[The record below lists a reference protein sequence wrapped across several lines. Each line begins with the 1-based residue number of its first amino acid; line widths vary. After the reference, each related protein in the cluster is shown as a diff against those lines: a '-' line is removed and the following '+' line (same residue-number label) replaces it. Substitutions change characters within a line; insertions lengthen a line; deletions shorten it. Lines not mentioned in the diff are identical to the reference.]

1 MNKNLFKGFILL
13 LAVTLLLFVA
23 CRKTTDPPASDY
35 SAEITTANDQ
45 NNVTKASN
53 QMAEEAEIIASRTGP
68 NAPISIKI
76 DSLFPGALIDS
87 ISPGEYLITY
97 DGITKSNS
105 GLIRKG
111 TDSIF
116 ISSSWNLAN
125 TIIESHYDYT
135 ILNIDSS
142 KTLRLQGKDIITNI
156 SGGNYYS
163 LVLDSIKS
171 ITINHTGATQITFD
185 NGTIRTWQH
194 SIQKVRSITNGIIT
208 STINGTGVHNS
219 DSNIEAWGINRRGEN
234 FYGQTTSP
242 LIYSYYATSASNI
255 CPTWTDPISGV
266 YVHKGTASGLI
277 VTFGVTVSGAAN
289 ILPFDTCPYGY
300 KLDWTF
306 NKHQELTLIY

>member
-1 MNKNLFKGFILL
+1 MTKNIFKGSVMLL
-13 LAVTLLLFVA
+13 VALLLLFVA
-23 CRKTTDPPASDY
+23 CRKTTDPPATDY
-35 SAEITTANDQ
+35 NAAITTAKDQ
-45 NNVTKASN
+45 NNITNALN

-68 NAPISIKI
+68 NAPISIKV

-87 ISPGEYLITY
+87 IKPGEYLITY

-116 ISSSWNLAN
+116 ISSSWNLPN

-171 ITINHTGATQITFD
+171 ITVNHTGTTQITFD
-185 NGTIRTWQH
+185 NGTLRTWQH
-194 SIQKVRSITNGIIT
+194 SIQKVRSCTNGIIT
-208 STINGTGVHNS
+208 STVNGYGTPNGLS
-219 DSNIEAWGINRRGEN
+219 TIEAWGINRRGEN

-242 LIYSYYATSASNI
+242 LIYSYYAKTASNV
-255 CPTWTDPISGV
+255 CPTWTNPISGV
-266 YVHKGTASGLI
+266 YVHKGTPSSLT
-277 VTFGVTVSGAAN
+277 VTYGVTVSGTEN
-289 ILPFDTCPYGY
+289 ILPFNTCPYGY
-300 KLDWTF
+300 KLNWTF
-306 NKHQELTLIY
+306 GKSHELTLIY